1 MHTPLNAGSMK
12 EPGSEPGNYFLQN
25 RKKYIRNAIPLI
37 LGMALLFSCRKND
50 IEVINTLTGINQL
63 PSQSARD
70 IETIY
75 TDSAR
80 IQLLIRA
87 PLLNRYEDE
96 QQPYYEFPEGLYV
109 EFYGEEEE
117 VDSRLTARYALFH
130 EADELWE
137 ARDSVLAINREGE
150 ILSTDLLFWDQKKKL
165 IYTDR
170 FVKITTPD
178 ELIYGE
184 GFEADQDF
192 SDWKIKK
199 VTGTIYVEQ

>member
-1 MHTPLNAGSMK
+1 MK
-12 EPGSEPGNYFLQN
+12 QPGSEPGKNTLKY
-25 RKKYIRNAIPLI
+25 RRKYISNVIPLI

-50 IEVINTLTGINQL
+50 IEVINTITGINQL

-87 PLLNRYEDE
+87 PLLNRYQDKE
-96 QQPYYEFPEGLYV
+96 QPYYEFPEGLYV
-109 EFYGEEEE
+109 EFYGEEEK
-117 VDSRLTARYALFH
+117 VDSRLTARYAIFH

-137 ARDSVLAINREGE
+137 ARDSVLAVNREGE

-170 FVKITTPD
+170 FIKITTPD

-184 GFEADQDF
+184 GFEADQAF
-192 SDWKIKK
+192 TDWKIKK